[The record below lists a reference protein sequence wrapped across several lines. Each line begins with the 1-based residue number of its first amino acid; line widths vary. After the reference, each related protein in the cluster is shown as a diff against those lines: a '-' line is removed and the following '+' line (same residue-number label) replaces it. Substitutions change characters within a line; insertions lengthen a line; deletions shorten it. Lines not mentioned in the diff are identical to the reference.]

1 MLPLITAL
9 LPIVS
14 DVIDRVIPDKEA
26 AAKAKLEMQASMM
39 ANEHAITLAQLEINK
54 EEAKSDNIF
63 VSGWRPAVGW
73 LGVLALLWVYII
85 HPLLAWASINLG
97 WQAPPEVDTTVIL
110 QILTGLLGFGALRT
124 FEKTKGVARESL
136 KKKLTME
143 PIE

>member
-39 ANEHAITLAQLEINK
+39 ANEHAITLAQLEINR